1 MTTWRIHDA
10 IWRRSNTQHQ
20 LKKRVRVTYF
30 ISPYNRPKGTWS
42 GIHNKKD
49 YCAHLFSQITPG
61 WPLLHLRFCF
71 RRSTCIEMIVT
82 FWEKFIIH
90 CHVLKTHVKLE
101 FKRDWMLILQRQET
115 IQEVENYYVCCSA
128 GDGNTP
134 GIGQPV
140 TQNSSRCSQH
150 CEKYQSSQLAP
161 WKQQRSLWATERTCW
176 ISRTSGICNLPVR
189 TALAYISC
197 INFSNVRVTYLITRS
212 VCYMHMLKLSLYCYW
227 IWSLRISG
235 YNW

>member
-1 MTTWRIHDA
+1 MRHHGVYMTPFNADQTHSINWKMSRWLVSSRHIIVQKVLDLVYT
-10 IWRRSNTQHQ
+10 I
-20 LKKRVRVTYF
+20 
-30 ISPYNRPKGTWS
+30 
-42 GIHNKKD
+42 KKD

-101 FKRDWMLILQRQET
+101 FKIDGVLILQRQET

-140 TQNSSRCSQH
+140 TENSSRCSQH

-176 ISRTSGICNLPVR
+176 ISRTS
-189 TALAYISC
+189 
-197 INFSNVRVTYLITRS
+197 
-212 VCYMHMLKLSLYCYW
+212 
-227 IWSLRISG
+227 
-235 YNW
+235 